1 MLPTREI
8 EDLLCNVIESKIKS
22 LDQAEVTYKPF
33 HTPLL
38 GTSVLLTHQAV
49 QSILTTFGMSVFEKV
64 ACVVAQTHFDEVV
77 SQFKLSKTLTKQASD
92 VVSNLVDDLRN
103 KRSKPNAS
111 REFKKL
117 RQSTLSLRDSIE
129 RDTVKVDILLRRQKE
144 LYLIDLKTVKPNK
157 SGILD
162 YKRQILE
169 WTAQGYAQFGT
180 DRDIKSAI
188 AMPYNPYH
196 PEPYL
201 RLGIDQIF
209 DIDGGQL
216 LVGEHF
222 WNFLAGAN
230 IYDELV
236 DTFER
241 AGVKVRPMLKA
252 FFDQS

>member
-8 EDLLCNVIESKIKS
+8 EELLCNVIESKIKN
-22 LDQAEVTYKPF
+22 LDQADVTYKPF
-33 HTPLL
+33 YTPLL
-38 GTSVLLTHQAV
+38 GASVLLTHQTV
-49 QSILTTFGMSVFEKV
+49 QSIFTTFGMSVFEEV
-64 ACVVAQTHFDEVV
+64 ACIVARTHFDEVV

-92 VVSNLVDDLRN
+92 VVSNLLDDLRN
-103 KRSKPNAS
+103 KRSKPNRTS
-111 REFKKL
+111 ECDKL
-117 RQSTLSLRDSIE
+117 RNSTFSLRDSLE
-129 RDTVKVDILLRRQKE
+129 WDTVKVDILLRRGRE
-144 LYLIDLKTVKPNK
+144 VFLIDVKTVKPNK

-180 DRDIKSAI
+180 KCDIKSVI

-201 RLGIDQIF
+201 RLGIEQIF

-216 LVGEHF
+216 LVGENF
-222 WNFLAGAN
+222 WNFLAGSN
-230 IYDELV
+230 IYDELL

-241 AGVKVRPMLKA
+241 AGTKVRPMLKT
-252 FFDQS
+252 FFNRS